1 MKLGEL
7 QEKIMVAIA
16 SKQPPIILQH
26 VADSVDRKPPTVL
39 ESMKPLFEKQLL
51 VSYHESAR
59 SRRLIRLTDF
69 GALHA
74 IQSVPYT
81 EVYKNHPYLRMPE
94 LIQKFGEC
102 FTNERLRNQ
111 QIEYLSK
118 LIASEFAWYA
128 FFLDGNLFPPG
139 NDRRW
144 DHLLAA
150 IMIDR
155 IIRLLD
161 IHPSKHDV
169 DKEAVLNFLHEAEGR
184 FGNAVERTI
193 DEMEKAVYG
202 KTNVRSKAER
212 IERAKSLSKSEAE
225 AKLRDTIKK
234 NKGVRGIVSSIF
246 DQEDSDFPSV
256 AEKTSAGQKADRR
269 NRSS

>member
-26 VADSVDRKPPTVL
+26 VADAVDRKPPTVL

-69 GALHA
+69 GALHV

-102 FTNERLRNQ
+102 FTNEGLRNQ
-111 QIEYLSK
+111 QMEYLSK
-118 LIASEFAWYA
+118 LITSEFAWYA
-128 FFLDGNLFPPG
+128 FFVEGNLFPPG
-139 NDRRW
+139 NDRVW

-155 IIRLLD
+155 VIRLLALHPNKRD
-161 IHPSKHDV
+161 I
-169 DKEAVLNFLHEAEGR
+169 DKEAILNFLHEAEDR
-184 FGNAVERTI
+184 FGNAIERTI
-193 DEMEKAVYG
+193 DEIEQVVYG

-212 IERAKSLSKSEAE
+212 IEKAKSISKSEAE
-225 AKLRDTIKK
+225 SKLFGTIKDILAEG
-234 NKGVRGIVSSIF
+234 NYDI
-246 DQEDSDFPSV
+246 PSV
-256 AEKTSAGQKADRR
+256 EEKASADQKANR
-269 NRSS
+269 RSSTR